1 MCWNAILYYIR
12 MLNIAM
18 MSLNLYYSSNYIYEY
33 HYINNTLFLVTND
46 LMEIYHY
53 NSYDKQ
59 AYIRSLYDNTQL
71 INIS

>member
-1 MCWNAILYYIR
+1 
-12 MLNIAM
+12 M
-18 MSLNLYYSSNYIYEY
+18 MSLNLYYSSDYIYEY

-53 NSYDKQ
+53 NNYDKQ
-59 AYIRSLYDNTQL
+59 AYIISLYDNTQL

>member
-1 MCWNAILYYIR
+1 MCWNVILYCIR

-18 MSLNLYYSSNYIYEY
+18 MSLNLYYSSDYIYEY

-53 NSYDKQ
+53 NNYDKQ
-59 AYIRSLYDNTQL
+59 AYIISLYDNTQL